1 VVGEEIALSR
11 DASTIH
17 IRKLDAKIVAARS
30 TAQLNYPATSGS
42 AYVCGVGELLE
53 PLRTEV
59 KKEYER
65 RLCDQCQY
73 EGLIDLKVIDE
84 IISAGVR
91 SLARTHHPDAGGD
104 HDKMVAINNAA
115 DWLRERAR
123 N

>member
-1 VVGEEIALSR
+1 VQIPFGKYRGTSVTELPFDYLQWLTSIDL
-11 DASTIH
+11 
-17 IRKLDAKIVAARS
+17 LD
-30 TAQLNYPATSGS
+30 
-42 AYVCGVGELLE
+42 
-53 PLRTEV
+53 PLRAEV
-59 KKEYER
+59 KKEYGA
-65 RLCDQCQY
+65 RLCDQRQY
-73 EGLIDLKVIDE
+73 EGLIDLEVIDE

>member
-1 VVGEEIALSR
+1 MQIPFGKYRGTPVTELPF
-11 DASTIH
+11 DY
-17 IRKLDAKIVAARS
+17 L
-30 TAQLNYPATSGS
+30 QWLTSI
-42 AYVCGVGELLE
+42 ELLE

-59 KKEYER
+59 QKEYGK
-65 RLCDQCQY
+65 RLCDQSQY
-73 EGLIDLKVIDE
+73 EGLIDLEVIDE